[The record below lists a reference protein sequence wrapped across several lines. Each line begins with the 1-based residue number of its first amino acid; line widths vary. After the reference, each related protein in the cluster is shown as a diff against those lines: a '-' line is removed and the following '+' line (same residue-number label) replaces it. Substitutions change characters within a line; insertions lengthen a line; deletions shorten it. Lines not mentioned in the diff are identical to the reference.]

1 MRALGIVAVAVL
13 ALAGCGSDDETQA
26 ETSAERPPPRTV
38 TVTVPGDA
46 PETSP
51 DDDEEEDGDPETA
64 DLRAPAGLPEDGVA
78 LTGDFAVRIV
88 DRTPAAGNA
97 SGESPRGTHD
107 WRLTTSCSGGACR
120 LEVRRR
126 LDSGGFKDV
135 TLRPIAD
142 RPGQWYGEFRGTAL
156 CGRNG
161 RAVDQSLT
169 IRPLNP
175 QDGEGGQV
183 ATRFEAYFRA
193 DLACFRGSTMTN
205 KHLGVLASESG

>member
-1 MRALGIVAVAVL
+1 MAVL
-13 ALAGCGSDDETQA
+13 VLVGCGSDDEAQTV
-26 ETSAERPPPRTV
+26 TVVERPAPRTV
-38 TVTVPGDA
+38 TVPVPDA
-46 PETSP
+46 AQTTPA
-51 DDDEEEDGDPETA
+51 DDEEEDADAPDAGDLT
-64 DLRAPAGLPEDGVA
+64 APAGLPDDGVA
-78 LTGDFAVRIV
+78 ITGEFAVRIV

-107 WRLTTSCSGGACR
+107 WRLTTSCSGGACE
-120 LEVRRR
+120 LTVRRR

-142 RPGQWYGEFRGTAL
+142 RPSQWYGEFRGTAL

-161 RAVDQSLT
+161 RSVDQSLT

-175 QDGEGGQV
+175 RDVEGGSV

-193 DLACFRGSTMTN
+193 DLACFRGRTMTN